1 MILWARHEWDSLDEF
16 TTEELEGRNLLLTGG
31 RCIKVNCFSPKCTRA
46 RLCLGKPE
54 PSLFRDVCST
64 EWEQPA
70 GRAPH
75 VWQAAAAAAKLASIS
90 ALHNVPIISAMS
102 EAHDEHLLRSRLHFM
117 SLHYAALQ
125 AWDEDAEQRIADL
138 AARGD
143 SPLPSLSEGL
153 FWIK

>member
-1 MILWARHEWDSLDEF
+1 MNSPRRSLKVETFSSQAGAALKWIVFLLNVPERVFVWGNLSRH
-16 TTEELEGRNLLLTGG
+16 
-31 RCIKVNCFSPKCTRA
+31 
-46 RLCLGKPE
+46 
-54 PSLFRDVCST
+54 CSET
-64 EWEQPA
+64 SAAEWEQPA